1 MKVTPQ
7 ARGSGSPF
15 TWSYRPHFIP
25 VVMTTLLRAALEM
38 LRIQASYYRQ
48 ENNTPERESPGAVRG
63 LGSGGDAE
71 FEPLA
76 SLAPVP
82 DLLFLPKKIV
92 RGSFRGGKP
101 KDSREEG
108 QMVIHGLFC
117 GWVCEQGLPPRPHE
131 SCLLTAGPAD
141 FGSVTGGRI
150 LCSDRLQLLISIGT
164 TRFCNSSY
172 TERPANTLVYTDCI
186 FSSLLKVKLVN

>member
-15 TWSYRPHFIP
+15 TRSYRPHFIP

-71 FEPLA
+71 FKPLA

-141 FGSVTGGRI
+141 FGSVTEGVSCV
-150 LCSDRLQLLISIGT
+150 LTDSNCLSASERLVFATLATQKDLLTHSFIPT
-164 TRFCNSSY
+164 VSSQ
-172 TERPANTLVYTDCI
+172 V
-186 FSSLLKVKLVN
+186 S